1 MLLSQDVQQPQ
12 DNNEPLWNQ
21 LPYPGIRGY
30 EASRSQRRKDSKDAG
45 SKYACNRCGKTY
57 KATTSLSRHKR
68 LECGVIPCEV
78 CPICDRRFKH
88 RFVLNSHI
96 VGCQRKLRH
105 IIQKNDDSPVFT
117 EEREWESVRFTRL
130 YVYARCDRCAE
141 SIFFFYSWNI
151 RVRNCTSL
159 FNFERQIFIFFY
171 FLYFAAL
178 ALLHSLCCFSPN
190 NKSVCFRMR
199 VRFLK
204 NFK

>member
-105 IIQKNDDSPVFT
+105 IIQKTDDSPVFT
-117 EEREWESVRFTRL
+117 EEREWESVRFS
-130 YVYARCDRCAE
+130 RCDRCAE
-141 SIFFFYSWNI
+141 SIFFFFSI
-151 RVRNCTSL
+151 LETFEFAIVRV
-159 FNFERQIFIFFY
+159 FNFEHQFFFY
-171 FLYFAAL
+171 FFIFRGTCCCTLFAV
-178 ALLHSLCCFSPN
+178 SLE
-190 NKSVCFRMR
+190 
-199 VRFLK
+199 
-204 NFK
+204 

>member
-105 IIQKNDDSPVFT
+105 IIQKTDDSPVFT
-117 EEREWESVRFTRL
+117 EEREWESVRFL
-130 YVYARCDRCAE
+130 RCDRCVE
-141 SIFFFYSWNI
+141 SIFFFFLFLKHSSSQLYEFLILNI
-151 RVRNCTSL
+151 
-159 FNFERQIFIFFY
+159 NFFFI
-171 FLYFAAL
+171 FLYFAARVVVL
-178 ALLHSLCCFSPN
+178 FLLFLSN
-190 NKSVCFRMR
+190 NLRIF
-199 VRFLK
+199 
-204 NFK
+204 

>member
-117 EEREWESVRFTRL
+117 EEREFPIEDRLEHDERLSKRDGGRSVAERKEFQRLVLLSVSGDGFQRFHP
-130 YVYARCDRCAE
+130 DE
-141 SIFFFYSWNI
+141 
-151 RVRNCTSL
+151 RVRVLRDQGYQSDPGND
-159 FNFERQIFIFFY
+159 
-171 FLYFAAL
+171 
-178 ALLHSLCCFSPN
+178 
-190 NKSVCFRMR
+190 
-199 VRFLK
+199 
-204 NFK
+204 

>member
-1 MLLSQDVQQPQ
+1 MYIYIFSAPWFFTKNQNKLRPFRPPNKKGNRRRYKNFPKKRLLATMLLSQDVQQPQ

-21 LPYPGIRGY
+21 LPYPGFRGY

-117 EEREWESVRFTRL
+117 EERE
-130 YVYARCDRCAE
+130 
-141 SIFFFYSWNI
+141 
-151 RVRNCTSL
+151 
-159 FNFERQIFIFFY
+159 
-171 FLYFAAL
+171 
-178 ALLHSLCCFSPN
+178 
-190 NKSVCFRMR
+190 
-199 VRFLK
+199 
-204 NFK
+204 